1 MTTSQE
7 LKSPTGCPVSGLAAS
22 FDPFGTEYQSHP
34 GVSMADAREEESVF
48 YSPALDYWVVTR
60 YEDIKEIF
68 KDTDTFSASITL
80 DQITPS
86 TEETVAILVEH
97 GFNPG
102 LALVNEDGESHR
114 ERRKA
119 HQDPFKGK
127 EVEALTPR
135 IRELVTGHIDRFV
148 KKGRGDL
155 MVDLF
160 QEAPITIALIFM
172 GIPDEDIAACRQF
185 TLDQTVFM
193 YGRPSPEEQKQVAT
207 NLGRYWEFTG
217 DLVEKIKQM
226 PDAPGWL
233 PHVIREGRNKPGLF
247 GDNEL
252 QTTALAG
259 LVAAHET
266 TTNAS
271 GNAMRALLENPETWA
286 RVCDD
291 ASLIPKAVEESLRYD
306 GSVAAWR
313 RLAVKETTVGGVTI
327 PAGGRVM
334 MITSSANHD
343 EAVFENPETFDID
356 RPHPNRHMT
365 FGFGAHACMGA
376 TLARQEMRIFIE
388 ELARR
393 LPHMRLVEDQEIT
406 YLPNTSFRGPQNLLV
421 EWDPQLNPVLADRP

>member
-1 MTTSQE
+1 MTTSPE
-7 LKSPTGCPVSGLAAS
+7 LQSPTGCPVTGLAAG
-22 FDPFGTEYQSHP
+22 FDPFGAEYQAHP
-34 GVSMADAREEESVF
+34 GVSMAEARTEEPVF
-48 YSPALDYWVVTR
+48 YSPELDYWVVTR
-60 YEDIKEIF
+60 YDDVKEIF
-68 KDTDTFSASITL
+68 KDTETFSASITL

-86 TEETVAILVEH
+86 TEETIGILVQH

-102 LALVNEDGESHR
+102 LALVNEDGDSHR
-114 ERRKA
+114 ERRRA

-127 EVEALTPR
+127 EVEALLPR
-135 IRELVTGHIDRFV
+135 IQELVGRYVDTFV
-148 KKGRGDL
+148 KKGRADL
-155 MVDLF
+155 MADLF

-193 YGRPSPEEQKQVAT
+193 YGRPSAEEQKQVAS

-217 DLVEKIKQM
+217 DLVEKIKQN
-226 PDAPGWL
+226 PDSPGWL
-233 PHVIREGRNKPGLF
+233 PHIIRESQRKPGLF

-286 RVCDD
+286 RVCADP
-291 ASLIPKAVEESLRYD
+291 ALVPKAVEESLRYD

-343 EAVFENPETFDID
+343 EAVFEDPESFDID
-356 RPHPNRHMT
+356 RDRPNRHMT

-421 EWDPQLNPVLADRP
+421 EWDPQLNPVAADRP

>member
-1 MTTSQE
+1 MTTSQD
-7 LKSPTGCPVSGLAAS
+7 LKTPTGCPVSGLAKG
-22 FDPFGTEYQSHP
+22 FDPFEAAYQAHP
-34 GVSMADAREEESVF
+34 GASMAVARQEESVF
-48 YSPALDYWVVTR
+48 YSPVLDYWVVTR
-60 YEDIKEIF
+60 YDDIKEIF
-68 KDTDTFSASITL
+68 KDTETFSASITL

-86 TEETVAILVEH
+86 TEETIGILVQH

-102 LALVNEDGESHR
+102 LALVNEDGPSHQ

-119 HQDPFKGK
+119 HQDPFKAK
-127 EVEALTPR
+127 EVDALVPR
-135 IRELVTGHIDRFV
+135 IREVVNGYIDNFV
-148 KKGRGDL
+148 KNGHGDL
-155 MVDLF
+155 MADLF

-193 YGRPSPEEQKQVAT
+193 YGRPSPEEQQQVAS

-217 DLVEKIKQM
+217 QLVEKIKRD
-226 PDAPGWL
+226 PDGPGWL
-233 PHVIREGRNKPGLF
+233 PHLIRESRRSPGLF

-271 GNAMRALLENPETWA
+271 GNAMRALLENRGTWE
-286 RVCDD
+286 RVSADP
-291 ASLIPKAVEESLRYD
+291 ALIPKAVEESLRYD

-327 PAGGRVM
+327 PAGGRIM

-376 TLARQEMRIFIE
+376 TLARQEMRVFLE

-393 LPHMRLVEDQEIT
+393 LPHLRLTEGQQIT
-406 YLPNTSFRGPQNLLV
+406 YLPNTSFRGPQHLLV
-421 EWDPQLNPVLADRP
+421 EWEPQLNPVPADRP

>member
-1 MTTSQE
+1 MTTSPE
-7 LKSPTGCPVSGLAAS
+7 LTTPTGCPVSTLAAA
-22 FDPFGTEYQSHP
+22 FDPFESAYQAHP
-34 GVSMADAREEESVF
+34 GKSMAAARKAEPVF
-48 YSPALDYWVVTR
+48 YSPVLDYWVVTR
-60 YEDIKEIF
+60 YDDIKEIF

-86 TEETVAILVEH
+86 TDETIAILVQH

-102 LALVNEDGESHR
+102 LALVNEDGPSHR
-114 ERRKA
+114 ERRMA
-119 HQDPFKGK
+119 HQDPFKGR
-127 EVEALTPR
+127 EVEALVPR
-135 IRELVTGHIDRFV
+135 IREIVNGYIDAFV
-148 KKGRGDL
+148 KKGRADL
-155 MVDLF
+155 MADLF

-193 YGRPSPEEQKQVAT
+193 YGRPSPEEQKQVAS
-207 NLGRYWEFTG
+207 NLGRYWEFSG
-217 DLVEKIKQM
+217 GLVEKIRQ
-226 PDAPGWL
+226 ASEGPGWL
-233 PHVIREGRNKPGLF
+233 PHLIRESERKPGLF

-271 GNAMRALLENPETWA
+271 GNAMRALLENPRTWE
-286 RVCDD
+286 RVCADPE
-291 ASLIPKAVEESLRYD
+291 LIPKAAEESLRYD

-327 PAGGRVM
+327 PKDARVM

-343 EAVFENPETFDID
+343 EAVFEDPERFDID
-356 RPHPNRHMT
+356 RPNPNRHMT

-393 LPHMRLVEDQEIT
+393 LPHLRLVGEQRIT
-406 YLPNTSFRGPQNLLV
+406 YLPNTSFRGPQHLLV
-421 EWDPQLNPVLADRP
+421 EWDPQLNPVPADRP

>member
-7 LKSPTGCPVSGLAAS
+7 LKTPTGCPVSGLAAS
-22 FDPFGTEYQSHP
+22 FDPFGDAYQTHP
-34 GVSMADAREEESVF
+34 GVSMADARQEEPVF
-48 YSPALDYWVVTR
+48 YSPTLDYWIVTR
-60 YEDIKEIF
+60 YDDTKEIF
-68 KDTDTFSASITL
+68 KDTDAFSASITL

-86 TEETVAILVEH
+86 TEATVEILMKH

-119 HQDPFKGK
+119 HQEPFKGK
-127 EVEALTPR
+127 EVEALAGR
-135 IRELVTGHIDRFV
+135 IREVVSGHLDKIV
-148 KKGRGDL
+148 KNGRADL
-155 MVDLF
+155 MADLF

-193 YGRPSPEEQKQVAT
+193 YGRPSPEEQEQVAT
-207 NLGRYWEFTG
+207 NLGAYWEFTAQ
-217 DLVEKIKQM
+217 LVEKITQQ
-226 PDAPGWL
+226 PDGPGWL
-233 PHVIREGRNKPGLF
+233 PHLIRESQRKPGLF
-247 GDNEL
+247 GENEL

-271 GNAMRALLENPETWA
+271 GNAMRALLEDLDTWN
-286 RVCDD
+286 RVCADQE
-291 ASLIPKAVEESLRYD
+291 LIPKAVEESLRYD

-343 EAVFENPETFDID
+343 AAMFEKPEVFDID

-365 FGFGAHACMGA
+365 FGFGAHVCMGA
-376 TLARQEMRIFIE
+376 ALARQEMRIFIE
-388 ELARR
+388 ELSRR
-393 LPHMRLVEDQEIT
+393 LPHMRLVEGQDIT

-421 EWDPQLNPVLADRP
+421 EWDPKLNPVAADRP

>member
-1 MTTSQE
+1 M
-7 LKSPTGCPVSGLAAS
+7 AAS
-22 FDPFGTEYQSHP
+22 FDPFNASYQQHP
-34 GVSMADAREEESVF
+34 GISMSEARREEPVF
-48 YSPALDYWVVTR
+48 YSPVLDYWIVTQ
-60 YEDIKEIF
+60 YDDIKEIF

-86 TEETVAILVEH
+86 TEETVAVLVQH

-102 LALVNEDGESHR
+102 LALVNEDGPSHQ

-119 HQDPFKGK
+119 HQEPFKGR
-127 EVEALTPR
+127 EVEALLPR
-135 IRELVTGHIDRFV
+135 IREVVTGHIDKFV
-148 KKGRGDL
+148 KNGRADL
-155 MVDLF
+155 MADLF
-160 QEAPITIALIFM
+160 QEAPITVALIFM

-193 YGRPSPEEQKQVAT
+193 YGRPAPEEQKQVAS

-217 DLVEKIKQM
+217 QLVEKIRRN

-233 PHVIREGRNKPGLF
+233 PHVIRESQRKPGLF

-271 GNAMRALLENPETWA
+271 GNAMRALLENRETWD
-286 RVCDD
+286 RVCADP
-291 ASLIPKAVEESLRYD
+291 ALLPKAIEESLRYD

-343 EAVFENPETFDID
+343 GSVFENPEKFDID

-376 TLARQEMRIFIE
+376 TLARQEMRVFIE
-388 ELARR
+388 ELTHR
-393 LPHMRLVEDQEIT
+393 LPHMSLVEGQEIT
-406 YLPNTSFRGPQNLLV
+406 YLPNTSFRGPKNLLV
-421 EWDPQLNPVLADRP
+421 EWDPRLNPVLADRP